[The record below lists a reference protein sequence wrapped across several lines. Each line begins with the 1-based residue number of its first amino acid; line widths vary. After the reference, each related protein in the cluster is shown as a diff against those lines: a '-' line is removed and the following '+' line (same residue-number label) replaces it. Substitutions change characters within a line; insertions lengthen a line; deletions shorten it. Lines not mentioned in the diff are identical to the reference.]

1 MCCYRRNIFRA
12 IHGMTSAQDIFLR
25 TLQEHSRL
33 QPLDESAA
41 RSLSARVRRLQPDED
56 LVREGDEPEAAAL
69 VLEGVDARYHTL
81 ANGKRQYLSFHI
93 SGDLPDAQT
102 LFVEKMDH
110 AVCAVG
116 KAQVAM
122 IAHED
127 ILTLFKQRPLIGLAI
142 WRKTLID
149 AAIFREAIT
158 NNSTRP
164 PRTRMAHLF
173 CELYCRARSSGLE
186 KIGTLHL
193 PLHQAQLGD
202 ALGMSLVTV
211 NRTLQALCRTGAMEF
226 RNGELSVRDWK
237 RLADIGEFDQTYLHL
252 RAPPRL

>member
-164 PRTRMAHLF
+164 
-173 CELYCRARSSGLE
+173 
-186 KIGTLHL
+186 
-193 PLHQAQLGD
+193 
-202 ALGMSLVTV
+202 
-211 NRTLQALCRTGAMEF
+211 
-226 RNGELSVRDWK
+226 
-237 RLADIGEFDQTYLHL
+237 
-252 RAPPRL
+252 RAPEWLISFANCIAGRAAPGWRRSAHFTCRCIKRSLGPL